1 MQADSAAFS
10 PHSGGSGRVDVS
22 NRLDTRMNTTY
33 DAEWDHDARG
43 RGPWQRRL
51 KVARLMARMHY
62 YANVEANA
70 PVVSAAGPVV
80 SLTSYGSRIKTVHL
94 TIESIARGLEL
105 PSRLILW
112 LDDRQALLNL
122 PRPLRRLQR
131 RGLEILPTEN
141 FGPHK
146 KYFPYVRSED
156 LGVPLVTA
164 DDDVLYPNW
173 WLAGLVAA
181 YRANPS
187 CVHCYR
193 AHVAKVHL
201 DGTRFDPYANWSP
214 CTSMSPSH
222 LNFSTGCSGVL
233 FPPIVLAALK
243 ASGSQFVGRCDS
255 ADDIWLNLHALRT
268 GCPVAQITD
277 VPIRFL
283 GLLRTQRAGLFK
295 ANLFGGGNDR
305 ALAATFENTDLRR
318 LAQLAAAAPERRGE
332 SLVHAEP

>member
-1 MQADSAAFS
+1 MPADDTVMN
-10 PHSGGSGRVDVS
+10 RVPGVS
-22 NRLDTRMNTTY
+22 TTY
-33 DAEWDHDARG
+33 DPEWDHDARG

-62 YANVEANA
+62 YASVETDTPA
-70 PVVSAAGPVV
+70 VSPSGPVV

-94 TIESIARGLEL
+94 TIESIARGLAR

-112 LDDRQALLNL
+112 LDDRAALANL
-122 PRPLRRLQR
+122 PRPLRRLQQ
-131 RGLEILPTEN
+131 RGLEVLPTED

-156 LGVPLVTA
+156 IGVPLVTA
-164 DDDVLYPNW
+164 DDDVLYPDW

-181 YRANPS
+181 YRANTEA
-187 CVHCYR
+187 VHCYR
-193 AHVAKVHL
+193 AHVAKVEHS
-201 DGTRFDPYANWSP
+201 GARFAPYADWSP
-214 CTSMSPSH
+214 CTTMSPSH

-233 FPPIVLAALK
+233 FPPAVLSALK
-243 ASGSQFVGRCDS
+243 SSGSEFVGRCDF
-255 ADDIWLNLHALRT
+255 ADDIWLKLHALRS

-283 GLLRTQRAGLFK
+283 GLLRTQRIGLFQ

-305 ALAATFENTDLRR
+305 ALAATFETTDLRR
-318 LAQLAAAAPERRGE
+318 LAQIGSAPVESSGE
-332 SLVHAEP
+332 IRANAQP